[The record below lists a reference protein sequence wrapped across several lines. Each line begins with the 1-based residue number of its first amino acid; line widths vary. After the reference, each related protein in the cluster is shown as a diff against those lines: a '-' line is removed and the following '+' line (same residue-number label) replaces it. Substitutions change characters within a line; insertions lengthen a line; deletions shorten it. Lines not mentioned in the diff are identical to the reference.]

1 VDVVRLGARADRV
14 RREALEEDQGGDDEQ
29 AEAEQ
34 SPMRRWAPDA
44 AAPAGRAQGFF
55 PCPSFLPGTVV
66 VVAVVVVVV
75 VVVVCLTW
83 PGATAD
89 LPRVVVIVTVVF
101 V

>member
-1 VDVVRLGARADRV
+1 VDVVRLRARADRV
-14 RREALEEDQGGDDEQ
+14 RREALEEDQRGDDEE
-29 AEAEQ
+29 AEAQ
-34 SPMRRWAPDA
+34 QPPMCWWAPD

-75 VVVVCLTW
+75 VCLTW
-83 PGATAD
+83 PGAAVD
-89 LPRVVVIVTVVF
+89 LPRMVVTVVF

>member
-1 VDVVRLGARADRV
+1 VGVVRLGARADRV

-34 SPMRRWAPDA
+34 PPVRRWAPD

-75 VVVVCLTW
+75 VCLTW

>member
-1 VDVVRLGARADRV
+1 VGVVRLGARADRV

-34 SPMRRWAPDA
+34 SPVRRWAPDA
-44 AAPAGRAQGFF
+44 AAPGGRAQGFF

-75 VVVVCLTW
+75 VVVCLTW
-83 PGATAD
+83 PGAAAD
-89 LPRVVVIVTVVF
+89 LPRVVVTVTVVF